1 VIICLLS
8 AALAVPGLCE
18 PLVAINEVL
27 ADPARDWDGDQ
38 EINATNDEWVEIVNT
53 GDVPADLTNLRLGD
67 ADRSWA
73 YGFTGA
79 LPVEGRMVIYGST
92 SKAWQQE
99 NGVAAFGLR
108 LANTG
113 DIVVLWRLS
122 AADTVVIDQYTY
134 ADHEA
139 DDDRSSGRRPDGG
152 LVWELYDG
160 LNPYTGSTLPLGN
173 GCAPTPG
180 QSNGCITPVEEAT
193 WGQIKA
199 QSPR

>member
-1 VIICLLS
+1 
-8 AALAVPGLCE
+8 
-18 PLVAINEVL
+18 
-27 ADPARDWDGDQ
+27 
-38 EINATNDEWVEIVNT
+38 
-53 GDVPADLTNLRLGD
+53 
-67 ADRSWA
+67 
-73 YGFTGA
+73 
-79 LPVEGRMVIYGST
+79 MVIYGST

-108 LANTG
+108 LANAG

-152 LVWELYDG
+152 VVWELYDG
-160 LNPYTGSTLPLGN
+160 LNPYTGSALPPGN

-180 QSNGCITPVEEAT
+180 QSNGCITPVEDAT